1 MLKKQAQKDL
11 ARAESERRK
20 QQDILQSLRDEL
32 SNRLVMEKN
41 SRSRK
46 LDLRRLELTQ
56 KYFMQLAFL
65 ISHQVNVLKEAE
77 RKTAQ
82 KRRKL
87 IKASKEEKKYAR
99 LKEIRREE
107 YTQEM
112 ELMLQKETDEFA
124 GNICRRNSENQSL

>member
-20 QQDILQSLRDEL
+20 QQDILLSLRNEL
-32 SNRLVMEKN
+32 DSRLVREKDA
-41 SRSRK
+41 RSKR

-56 KYFMQLAFL
+56 KYFAQLGFL
-65 ISHQVNVLKEAE
+65 ISHQINVLREAE
-77 RKTAQ
+77 RKTAE

-87 IKASKEEKKYAR
+87 VKASKEEKKYTR

-107 YTQEM
+107 YTREM

-124 GNICRRNSENQSL
+124 GNTYRRKSENMIL